1 MIRFIHEISL
11 EEIEKIN
18 EDIIKLKYTATW
30 VLKAKY
36 STLVCLYFYIPEI
49 KGAVNPSKM
58 AVVLDYIKRVNGKLN
73 QLKDH
78 LIDFFLQEIEDD
90 TIWDNDRN
98 EFLKAIKK

>member
-1 MIRFIHEISL
+1 
-11 EEIEKIN
+11 
-18 EDIIKLKYTATW
+18 
-30 VLKAKY
+30 
-36 STLVCLYFYIPEI
+36 
-49 KGAVNPSKM
+49 M